1 MQIREIVSAKWLREY
16 EVELTFDTL
25 EKGLVDL
32 KPLIGR
38 GVFKP
43 LLKLAEFKK
52 FRVDA
57 ELGTIVWPNGADM
70 APHVLY
76 DLAKK
81 NFSSKKAA

>member
-1 MQIREIVSAKWLREY
+1 MKIREIVSAKWLRGY

-25 EKGLVDL
+25 EKGVVDL

-38 GVFKP
+38 GVFKA
-43 LLKLAEFKK
+43 LVNISKFKK

-76 DLAKK
+76 DLAVK
-81 NFSSKKAA
+81 NASSKKAA